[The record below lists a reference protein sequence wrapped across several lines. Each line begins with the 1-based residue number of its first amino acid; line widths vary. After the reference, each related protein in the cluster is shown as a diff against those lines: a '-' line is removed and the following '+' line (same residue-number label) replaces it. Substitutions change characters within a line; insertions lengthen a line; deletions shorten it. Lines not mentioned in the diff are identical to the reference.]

1 MNENLS
7 RKIWTENIFFC
18 YLSLL
23 VREKRINLFK
33 LMYLSYLF
41 IILIRIFII
50 FNLNFSMENS
60 EEKNLDIHNEVE
72 PFEETGNCAVD
83 L

>member
-1 MNENLS
+1 
-7 RKIWTENIFFC
+7 
-18 YLSLL
+18 
-23 VREKRINLFK
+23 
-33 LMYLSYLF
+33 MYLSYLF
-41 IILIRIFII
+41 INLIRIFII
-50 FNLNFSMENS
+50 FNLNFYMENS